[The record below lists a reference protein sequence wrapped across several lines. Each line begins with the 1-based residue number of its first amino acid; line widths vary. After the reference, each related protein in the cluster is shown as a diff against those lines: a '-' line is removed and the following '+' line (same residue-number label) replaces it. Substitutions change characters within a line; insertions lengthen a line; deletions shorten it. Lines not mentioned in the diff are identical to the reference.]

1 MNQQQ
6 PAGQATVPAA
16 PTPPAHV
23 AQAPIPFKRDE
34 GVGGSTLAGG
44 GVGVLVIS
52 LLAIA
57 VVLFLRRRFNLH
69 TGPSAAG
76 RSLRV
81 LESARMGPR
90 ALLSVVEFDGTRYL
104 LAQSEQGITCL
115 ANHPVAG
122 PATAPTQAEA
132 P

>member
-1 MNQQQ
+1 MSQQQ
-6 PAGQATVPAA
+6 AAAQSTSAPAAAVPA
-16 PTPPAHV
+16 
-23 AQAPIPFKRDE
+23 QAAIPFKRDD
-34 GVGGSTLAGG
+34 GAAGATLASGG
-44 GVGVLVIS
+44 IGVLVIS

-57 VVLFLRRRFNLH
+57 VVLFLRRRLNLH
-69 TGPSAAG
+69 AGTPASG

-115 ANHPVAG
+115 ANTSAVKTGA
-122 PATAPTQAEA
+122 ATPPAEA